1 MPPSKMPTT
10 STCNTVLIFV
20 AARYGLGSRE
30 LLAWNVAQGDAFP
43 ACLDR
48 KHGHLFSALPLN
60 DHRQRARILELVV
73 ELRPESRR
81 VRAQRFVHRRGGGSY
96 FRRLRAPGGLDR
108 VEHHQQA
115 AVC

>member
-30 LLAWNVAQGDAFP
+30 LLAWNVAQGDAFTTR
-43 ACLDR
+43 LDR
-48 KHGHLFSALPLN
+48 EHGHLFSALPLN
-60 DHRQRARILELVV
+60 DHRQRARVLELVV

-81 VRAQRFVHRRGGGSY
+81 VRAERFVHRRSRGSH
-96 FRRLRAPGGLDR
+96 FRRFCAPGGLDR
-108 VEHHQQA
+108 IEHHQQA